1 MAVLTLSVLFGA
13 LWGVVRAQTIT
24 FQSLDAS
31 SSSAS
36 LPSGNSSFVFDGS
49 NSDIAQQLYVRYKAG
64 DTCDQATL
72 ASIPTAVTDRL
83 EPLNIN
89 FNSLPGL
96 VQRAVLWDSGF
107 GISPGNEPIQIWTLE
122 NYSMAQIAVPKYEVA
137 NVDCTFLNCSQ
148 PNDVEAY
155 YTKYCTGYQILNA
168 SRCVADT
175 FEDPGAGDFLGMM
188 WSTGGDPDMT
198 PELRFRD
205 HTWTQDVEQFGG
217 NITFSVYSVHTVSS
231 SEDPAWDV
239 CPSGYASVTVPC
251 HRRDEF
257 TDAFMAANTTKP
269 TGSAWVTT
277 WLQQEFAQDSGFDML
292 LLIPIV
298 LGAVAVVGL
307 VGVFWRWRV
316 KKKEQE
322 KTLSNAWEHSGDYSY
337 FMSGSEPGEMVL
349 RPMIVTSQ
357 LSTQLS
363 SLSSHYESAGSNK
376 TLKILLG
383 SEHLQDKYM
392 PFDSLVFQKAL
403 SKGASGEVWIC
414 EYNGRKVA
422 VKRLLQSKE
431 QKAQNVQAFA
441 EEIEL
446 GASLVH
452 PHIVEFIGVAWN
464 TLNNLVM
471 VLEYLPKGSLQQY
484 LKLDGSQLSWW
495 MGKLHMAV
503 GIAQALE
510 YLHGRSPSLIHRDLK
525 SSNILLT
532 EELEPKLIDFGVSRD
547 RAEATM
553 TGGIGT
559 PYWTAPEILIG
570 KRYTEQADI
579 YSFGVVLSELDTG
592 KSPYSDTL
600 TECGGMPKP
609 FYILQ
614 DVMAGKL
621 RPSFSPTCPL
631 HVLQLG
637 LSCLAID
644 PANRP
649 TARELVQWLEN
660 SDGEQ

>member
-403 SKGASGEVWIC
+403 SKGADGAGIPAQGE
-414 EYNGRKVA
+414 
-422 VKRLLQSKE
+422 
-431 QKAQNVQAFA
+431 
-441 EEIEL
+441 
-446 GASLVH
+446 
-452 PHIVEFIGVAWN
+452 
-464 TLNNLVM
+464 
-471 VLEYLPKGSLQQY
+471 
-484 LKLDGSQLSWW
+484 
-495 MGKLHMAV
+495 
-503 GIAQALE
+503 
-510 YLHGRSPSLIHRDLK
+510 
-525 SSNILLT
+525 
-532 EELEPKLIDFGVSRD
+532 
-547 RAEATM
+547 
-553 TGGIGT
+553 
-559 PYWTAPEILIG
+559 
-570 KRYTEQADI
+570 
-579 YSFGVVLSELDTG
+579 
-592 KSPYSDTL
+592 
-600 TECGGMPKP
+600 
-609 FYILQ
+609 
-614 DVMAGKL
+614 
-621 RPSFSPTCPL
+621 SPT
-631 HVLQLG
+631 V
-637 LSCLAID
+637 SEA
-644 PANRP
+644 
-649 TARELVQWLEN
+649 
-660 SDGEQ
+660 